1 MGVVNALV
9 GFVAP
14 NGGKPPFPS
23 SGPPSGGHPPPFDRG
38 PPPPSKGKS
47 TGVGQFGPH
56 HKPSACF
63 MVDTSLEPASKGDA
77 GGELG
82 SNKKTDGGLAVGEIA
97 GVAVASAAGA
107 LGLIAVILA
116 ACCWRKRA
124 QKSLLAK
131 EEILSDVE
139 P

>member
-9 GFVAP
+9 GFAAP
-14 NGGKPPFPS
+14 HGGKRPFPS
-23 SGPPSGGHPPPFDRG
+23 SGPPLDGHSPPFDRG
-38 PPPPSKGKS
+38 PPPPPGGMS
-47 TGVGQFGPH
+47 TGVGQFRPP
-56 HKPSACF
+56 HKPSVCF
-63 MVDTSLEPASKGDA
+63 LVDTFSEPAPKGEA

-107 LGLIAVILA
+107 LGLVAVVLA

-124 QKSLLAK
+124 RKSLLAK
-131 EEILSDVE
+131 EDILSDVD